1 VIRRRRRTGSTAVDL
16 GTRVGEVRFANP
28 IMVASGVAGHGT
40 ELASYVNMGELGAV
54 VVKSLSS
61 FEWKGNPAPRL
72 HPVTAGMMNAVGL
85 QGPGIERW
93 KTEELPDLLATGA
106 KVVVSIWGRSLDE
119 YAEAAAMLAELPP
132 QVVAVEVN
140 LSCPNLK
147 GKGMF
152 AQSAELA
159 AEAIAITSSCN
170 RPRWAKLT
178 AAVTDLVAIATSVRD
193 AGAAAVTLVNTVPG
207 LALNIETRK
216 PQLGNGP
223 GGLSGPAIH
232 PVAVKAVWDVHA
244 ALPELPIV
252 GVGGIATAEDAIEL
266 MLAGAS
272 AVQIG
277 TAVFASP
284 KVPGMIL
291 RDFATW
297 CDQHHV
303 TSVDQLVGAA
313 HVRDDRS

>member
-1 VIRRRRRTGSTAVDL
+1 VIWRRREKGSTVVNLA
-16 GTRVGEVRFANP
+16 TRVGDVSLANP

-40 ELASYVNMGELGAV
+40 ELASYVDMAGLGAV

-85 QGPGIERW
+85 QGPGVERW

-119 YAEAAAMLAELPP
+119 YAEAAAMLADLPA

-159 AEAIAITSSCN
+159 AQAMSITSSCN

-244 ALPELPIV
+244 ALPGLPIV
-252 GVGGIATAEDAIEL
+252 GVGGIANAEDAIEL

-284 KVPGMIL
+284 KLPGTIL

-303 TSVDQLVGAA
+303 TSLDQLVGAA
-313 HVRDDRS
+313 HVRDDR